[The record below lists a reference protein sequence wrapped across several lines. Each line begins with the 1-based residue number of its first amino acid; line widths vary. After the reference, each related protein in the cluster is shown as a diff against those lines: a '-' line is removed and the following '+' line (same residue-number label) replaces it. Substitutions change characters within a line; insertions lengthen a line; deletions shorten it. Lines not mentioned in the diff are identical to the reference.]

1 LEFVMVAMLL
11 LRGPLPSTIVQFPGG
26 CRLLNPLPSTSPLL
40 ASEYYFINSMLN
52 LSYERDDLA

>member
-40 ASEYYFINSMLN
+40 ASEDYFINSMLN
-52 LSYERDDLA
+52 MYF